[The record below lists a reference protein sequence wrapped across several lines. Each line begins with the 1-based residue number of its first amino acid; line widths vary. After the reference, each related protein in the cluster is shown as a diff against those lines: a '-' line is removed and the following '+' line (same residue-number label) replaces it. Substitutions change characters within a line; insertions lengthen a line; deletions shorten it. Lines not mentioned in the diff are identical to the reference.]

1 MTNESVSK
9 LEWLAGLRGAD
20 LTHAEFRVLVTLFTY
35 TDASLSNAT
44 QARRRWLRRR
54 R

>member
-35 TDASLSNAT
+35 TDASLSNAYPSKAT
-44 QARRRWLRRR
+44 LVRRR